1 MAYVLTRFDRCYI
14 DLTQV
19 MKKLLFLLIFLPL
32 ATYAQDPFSKQAVQ
46 KTVENLTILNINENI
61 KGTILTPKDSNK
73 NPVPL
78 VIIVGDQGAID
89 RNGNEPR
96 TRSNA
101 YQQLAD
107 SLLSNGVATY
117 RYDKR
122 TFTQMRNRKSSEETL
137 FSDYITD
144 VNDII
149 SYFKS
154 DKRFSKMYIA
164 GHGQGSLVGMLAI
177 DDHVDGFIS
186 INGAGQSIDALIVQQ
201 ISKQQP
207 GLDKVAKE
215 TFERV
220 KNSEK
225 PVIAIERD
233 LYPIIGP
240 QVQPFMKSW
249 MKYDPAV
256 ELQKLQ
262 IPVLIVNGSKNRMSN
277 PSEAQLLKDTT
288 LDATL
293 EIIED
298 MNHVLKIVGD
308 DEIEASKS
316 KINPNFPLS
325 TRLVELIV
333 GFVK

>member
-1 MAYVLTRFDRCYI
+1 
-14 DLTQV
+14 
-19 MKKLLFLLIFLPL
+19 MKKYLFVFFLIPLLVLG
-32 ATYAQDPFSKQAVQ
+32 QNPFSKKAVQ

-61 KGTILTPKDSNK
+61 KGTILAPKDSKK

-96 TRSNA
+96 TRNNA

-107 SLLSNGVATY
+107 SLLAHGIATY

-122 TFTQMRNRKSSEETL
+122 ILTQMINRKPSDNTL
-137 FSDYITD
+137 FSDYI
-144 VNDII
+144 NDAKEAVTFL
-149 SYFKS
+149 SK
-154 DKRFSKMYIA
+154 DRRFSKVFIA

-177 DDHVDGFIS
+177 EDNVDGFIS

-207 GLDKVAKE
+207 GLDKVAAE

-220 KNSEK
+220 KKSKE
-225 PVIAIERD
+225 PIEAIERD

-249 MKYDPAV
+249 MQYDPAK
-256 ELQKLQ
+256 EINKLQ
-262 IPVLIVNGSKNRMSN
+262 IPILIINGSRNRMSN
-277 PSEAQLLKDTT
+277 ISEAQLLKENAPK
-288 LDATL
+288 ATL

-298 MNHVLKIVGD
+298 MNHVLKIVGE

-316 KINPNFPLS
+316 KVYPNFPLS
-325 TRLVELIV
+325 SRLVELIV
-333 GFVK
+333 EFVK

>member
-1 MAYVLTRFDRCYI
+1 MAYVLPRFERCYL
-14 DLTQV
+14 DPTQI
-19 MKKLLFLLIFLPL
+19 MKKLLLLLFLLPF
-32 ATYAQDPFSKQAVQ
+32 ATYAQDPFSKQSVQ
-46 KTVENLTILNINENI
+46 KTVENLTILNISESI
-61 KGTILTPKDSNK
+61 KGTILTPKDSKK

-107 SLLSNGVATY
+107 SLLSNGIATY

-122 TFTQMRNRKSSEETL
+122 IFTQMKNRKPSDKTL
-137 FSDYITD
+137 FSDYIID
-144 VNDII
+144 AKEVV
-149 SYFKS
+149 SYFKN
-154 DKRFSKMYIA
+154 DKRFSKIYIA
-164 GHGQGSLVGMLAI
+164 GHGQGSLVGMLAVNEHI
-177 DDHVDGFIS
+177 DGFIS
-186 INGAGQSIDALIVQQ
+186 LNGAGQSIDALIVQQ

-207 GLDKVAKE
+207 GLDKVAAE

-220 KNSEK
+220 KKSEK

-240 QVQPFMKSW
+240 RVQPFMKSW
-249 MKYDPAV
+249 MKYNPA
-256 ELQKLQ
+256 EEIQKLQ
-262 IPVLIVNGSKNRMSN
+262 IPVVIINGSRNRMSN
-277 PSEAQLLKDTT
+277 PTEAQLLKDTAPN
-288 LDATL
+288 ATL
-293 EIIED
+293 EIIEN